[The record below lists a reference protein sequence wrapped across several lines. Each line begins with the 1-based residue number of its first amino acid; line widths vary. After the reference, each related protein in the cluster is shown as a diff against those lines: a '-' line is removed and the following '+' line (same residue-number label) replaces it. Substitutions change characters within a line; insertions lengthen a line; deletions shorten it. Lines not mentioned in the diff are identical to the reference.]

1 MKVKK
6 PDSTDNIAS
15 ASADD
20 MFAFSQIIASGNKVS
35 TVTDAMDKENET
47 HPEQKDEDNAM
58 LAFSY
63 SMPGNEGEEK
73 PEVVDQKA
81 VDDEKT
87 AQKELDKLNTDDS
100 TSAFVGLL
108 QAEELQQKIEK

>member
-1 MKVKK
+1 
-6 PDSTDNIAS
+6 
-15 ASADD
+15 

-47 HPEQKDEDNAM
+47 HPESKDEDNAM

-87 AQKELDKLNTDDS
+87 A
-100 TSAFVGLL
+100 
-108 QAEELQQKIEK
+108 